1 MPRLTSKFIQRE
13 LTKLMEPTL
22 ESQGYQKI
30 RSGLFINE
38 IPNVQR
44 IIGFGCLFS
53 RGVYRITLGFRV
65 RFPAAEQVLNE
76 GKSDPEFRGTFGGLA
91 NHVLGSGEGDW
102 ICHNQTEIPS
112 IADRLLVVCQDGIAF
127 LESNSSMEL
136 VRKRIAA
143 KSPPRYGAQEEAC
156 VLAAMDTVD
165 GRITAALARLDDFI
179 AARKGE
185 VPGKWRFAKELRD
198 YIADAMPKQP

>member
-38 IPNVQR
+38 IPDVQR
-44 IIGFGCLFS
+44 IIGVACFFS

-65 RFPAAEQVLNE
+65 RFPAVEQVFRE
-76 GKSDPEFRGTFGGLA
+76 GQGDPDLRGTFGGLA
-91 NHVLGSGEGDW
+91 KHVLGSGEGDW

-112 IADRLLVVCQDGIAF
+112 IADRLLVVCKDGIAF
-127 LESNSSMEL
+127 LESNSSMEM

-143 KSPPRYGAQEEAC
+143 KSPPRYTAQDEAC

-165 GRITAALARLDDFI
+165 GHTTGALTRLDDFI
-179 AARKGE
+179 AARKDE